1 MAKGTVRAGDQGGA
15 ADVGTL
21 WTMRR
26 DEHTARCALFA
37 RADQWEVRVLVDG
50 KTILRQRC
58 PRSEKAF
65 AHAETWKV
73 RLAAQSW
80 RQIIPARPLAG
91 MPLRS

>member
-1 MAKGTVRAGDQGGA
+1 MARVTERASDQDGA

-26 DEHTARCALFA
+26 DDHTARCALFA
-37 RADQWEVRVLVDG
+37 RADEWEVRVLVDG
-50 KTILRQRC
+50 DTMLRERC
-58 PRSEKAF
+58 ARSDQAF
-65 AHAETWKV
+65 AHAETWKG

-91 MPLRS
+91 VPLPL